1 MVSLKELQ
9 EGELLGPGSW
19 KTVGGFLNN
28 SLSLLW
34 LTCLVWY
41 VGYVFFYAP
50 SHDLDEKELETV
62 QVAQVS
68 VETELSLHIR
78 HADILLKPLKG
89 KNLDIYLA
97 KFNFESIPYP
107 VREGFVNLV
116 GKSWCDQVEHIF
128 MPSVKIKDI
137 ASGETLGEYDCFK
150 IMNVLWNQL
159 PASPTKPLG
168 PLDDPQDKALDKD

>member
-28 SLSLLW
+28 SLSILW

-50 SHDLDEKELETV
+50 SHDLDEKDLAKV
-62 QVAQVS
+62 QSAQIA
-68 VETELSLHIR
+68 VETEIHLLLPR
-78 HADILLKPLKG
+78 AKVLLKPLEG
-89 KNLDIYLA
+89 RNVDIFLV
-97 KFNFESIPYP
+97 KSSFESIAYP
-107 VREGFVNLV
+107 VRADFINLV

-168 PLDDPQDKALDKD
+168 PLDDPQDKALDKN